1 VTATALTAGAPTAF
15 GTDVLRHLD
24 AQLASARRLLDAVL
38 RQGAAIRSRDVDG
51 VLSRLAEMQAEMERR
66 AALERDRVRILT
78 QAGGG
83 LGVPAHVV
91 TLDALAQLLG
101 PHEAQAARARSA
113 ELRGV
118 LAEVQ
123 REHLVNRALMRQE
136 LAFLSH
142 LTRQLGVDGEDV
154 GYRPPSEPGATMRA
168 TLDPAA
174 QPVRV
179 RRALDLEA

>member
-1 VTATALTAGAPTAF
+1 VSLLAAPAAPTAF

-38 RQGAAIRSRDVDG
+38 RQGAAIRNRDVDA
-51 VLSRLAEMQAEMERR
+51 VLARLAEMQAEMERR
-66 AALERDRVRILT
+66 STLERDRVRILT

-83 LGVPAHVV
+83 LGVAPHTV
-91 TLDALAQLLG
+91 TLEALAQLLS
-101 PHEAQAARARSA
+101 PDEAVAAKGRSA
-113 ELRGV
+113 ELRGL

-123 REHLVNRALMRQE
+123 REHVTNRALMRQE

-174 QPVRV
+174 QPVRM